1 MKQSLKRNPGRTLG
15 FGRYLAPTF
24 LAATASLSAVEFEN
38 DTIEGSLD
46 TTLSFGASFRTTGAS
61 LDNIGIA
68 NGGNRYSVN
77 GDDANLNYDTGLFS
91 DVAKG
96 THDLELGFKNLPD
109 LGLFLRGTYFIDFEN
124 IRGDS
129 PLSDS
134 AKREVGR
141 DIELL
146 DAYLSYDLPLA
157 RPINIRLGNQVI
169 NLSLIH
175 I

>member
-1 MKQSLKRNPGRTLG
+1 M
-15 FGRYLAPTF
+15 
-24 LAATASLSAVEFEN
+24 
-38 DTIEGSLD
+38 
-46 TTLSFGASFRTTGAS
+46 
-61 LDNIGIA
+61 
-68 NGGNRYSVN
+68 
-77 GDDANLNYDTGLFS
+77 
-91 DVAKG
+91 
-96 THDLELGFKNLPD
+96 
-109 LGLFLRGTYFIDFEN
+109 RGTYFIDFEN

-169 NLSLIH
+169 NWGESTFIQNGINVINPIDVTKFRIPGSSCARRWPVPLLSASAELTDTLTIEGFYQFKQEELEIDPSGATSVSGH
-175 I
+175 RPEGNPRDDWLWQLRPAKHGELGG